1 MKCRLIFHNILHN
14 RKKAVRA
21 IISICFSVML
31 IFSSINAY
39 ISFQDMRLQNA
50 YQTNGE
56 YNITLHNVTYK
67 VRDWILEQYKDQAT
81 LGVEKIVA
89 NVNNELCIVDS
100 DAASITMN
108 HYQLEKGIFPQKEN
122 EIAISATAKYKN
134 VYIAKQFDLGDTVTF
149 KDQTYTISGIL
160 NDYDYSTQ
168 DVYKVA
174 IVNGSIRGNLY
185 NIYIHFNDRRDY
197 QPGYKAI
204 KRYMDLSSKQIFNGD
219 TAHGFM
225 EGYHMITNGD
235 LNAIEIDR
243 SGGLEDTNIG
253 QLLMGFIILI
263 ILTSLILGIHIFLS
277 YMSERSNQQGILM
290 SLGFSNSY
298 IFSAYFLEGFIL
310 IIIGCVLGLILGRYI
325 TILIFKLIQS
335 LRTIPLEH
343 FAPQFQPISYMV
355 IWGICVLDFI
365 VGICP
370 VLIYRSR
377 MKMIDIMKGGK
388 NNYKVKDKRGSEKGN
403 IMMRYSIRDT
413 GDYEK
418 VFSFLSLVLIG
429 MVTMLVLMVNRY
441 VSYQLL
447 SEESQDVQFS
457 LISDDVSH
465 MDDFENLIPGVSY
478 YDEVYDTMGEFFI
491 DPSLIN
497 MDYADDLIFSDDEKG
512 VWCEIVGVSEKQY
525 NRKIEMSQEVSYNKF
540 VQSGGVIIIDNYKN
554 TEDCILN
561 DIPDTLKYAGR
572 QEEEGPVFSEGEVP
586 VFGRSR
592 FLNWKDQN
600 GIAII
605 VPEEL
610 FKKQFD
616 YTNVLINI
624 NVKSGY
630 ELKAAEFLNT
640 HAPVYEYSFF
650 DTLTDYIRDQ
660 DNKKTI
666 QGGTYGIFV
675 IIMVINFLAV
685 LYIHALTFVRR
696 RHNFAILKAI
706 GRTDS
711 SIILPMLLTK
721 IGQGIVVSIVA
732 VFIVT
737 LLCRLYLSEITKN
750 IVLVDGWKSIALVL
764 AFVLFIQI
772 VAIFMDVIQLK
783 RQRILKDLRE
793 E

>member
-108 HYQLEKGIFPQKEN
+108 HYQLEKGSFPKNEN

-149 KDQTYTISGIL
+149 KDQTYMISGIL

-174 IVNGSIRGNLY
+174 IVNGSTRGNLY

-204 KRYMDLSSKQIFNGD
+204 KKYLDLSTKQIFNGD

-277 YMSERSNQQGILM
+277 YMSERNNQQGILM
-290 SLGFSNSY
+290 SLGFSNGY
-298 IFSAYFLEGFIL
+298 IFSAYFLESFIL

-343 FAPQFQPISYMV
+343 FAPQFQPISYLV
-355 IWGICVLDFI
+355 ILGICVLDFV

-377 MKMIDIMKGGK
+377 MKLIDIMKGGR

-572 QEEEGPVFSEGEVP
+572 QEEEGPVFSEGEVS

>member
-108 HYQLEKGIFPQKEN
+108 HYQLEKGSFPKKEN

-149 KDQTYTISGIL
+149 KDQTYMISGIL

-174 IVNGSIRGNLY
+174 IVNGSTRGNLY

-204 KRYMDLSSKQIFNGD
+204 KKYLDLSTKQIFNGD

-277 YMSERSNQQGILM
+277 YMSERNNQQGILM
-290 SLGFSNSY
+290 SLGFSNGY

-343 FAPQFQPISYMV
+343 FAPQFQPISYLV
-355 IWGICVLDFI
+355 ILGICVLDFV

-377 MKMIDIMKGGK
+377 MKLIDIMKGGR

-447 SEESQDVQFS
+447 
-457 LISDDVSH
+457 L
-465 MDDFENLIPGVSY
+465 
-478 YDEVYDTMGEFFI
+478 
-491 DPSLIN
+491 
-497 MDYADDLIFSDDEKG
+497 
-512 VWCEIVGVSEKQY
+512 
-525 NRKIEMSQEVSYNKF
+525 
-540 VQSGGVIIIDNYKN
+540 
-554 TEDCILN
+554 
-561 DIPDTLKYAGR
+561 
-572 QEEEGPVFSEGEVP
+572 
-586 VFGRSR
+586 
-592 FLNWKDQN
+592 
-600 GIAII
+600 
-605 VPEEL
+605 
-610 FKKQFD
+610 
-616 YTNVLINI
+616 
-624 NVKSGY
+624 
-630 ELKAAEFLNT
+630 
-640 HAPVYEYSFF
+640 
-650 DTLTDYIRDQ
+650 
-660 DNKKTI
+660 
-666 QGGTYGIFV
+666 
-675 IIMVINFLAV
+675 
-685 LYIHALTFVRR
+685 
-696 RHNFAILKAI
+696 
-706 GRTDS
+706 
-711 SIILPMLLTK
+711 
-721 IGQGIVVSIVA
+721 
-732 VFIVT
+732 
-737 LLCRLYLSEITKN
+737 
-750 IVLVDGWKSIALVL
+750 
-764 AFVLFIQI
+764 
-772 VAIFMDVIQLK
+772 
-783 RQRILKDLRE
+783 
-793 E
+793 

>member
-108 HYQLEKGIFPQKEN
+108 HYQLEKGSFPKKEN

-149 KDQTYTISGIL
+149 KDQTYMISGIL

-174 IVNGSIRGNLY
+174 IVNGSTRGNLY

-204 KRYMDLSSKQIFNGD
+204 KKYLDLSTKQIFNGD

-277 YMSERSNQQGILM
+277 YMSERNNQQGILM
-290 SLGFSNSY
+290 SLGFSNGY
-298 IFSAYFLEGFIL
+298 IFSAYFLESFIL

-343 FAPQFQPISYMV
+343 FAPQFQPISYLV
-355 IWGICVLDFI
+355 ILGICVLDFV

-377 MKMIDIMKGGK
+377 MKLIDIMKGGR

-561 DIPDTLKYAGR
+561 DIPDTLRYAGR

-586 VFGRSR
+586 VFGRR

-605 VPEEL
+605 LPEEL

-737 LLCRLYLSEITKN
+737 LLCRLYLPEITKN

>member
-108 HYQLEKGIFPQKEN
+108 HYQLEKGSFPKKEN

-149 KDQTYTISGIL
+149 KDQTYMISGIL

-174 IVNGSIRGNLY
+174 IVNGSTRGNLY

-204 KRYMDLSSKQIFNGD
+204 KKYLDLSTKQIFNGD

-277 YMSERSNQQGILM
+277 YMSERNNQQGILM

-325 TILIFKLIQS
+325 TILIFKQ
-335 LRTIPLEH
+335 
-343 FAPQFQPISYMV
+343 
-355 IWGICVLDFI
+355 
-365 VGICP
+365 
-370 VLIYRSR
+370 
-377 MKMIDIMKGGK
+377 
-388 NNYKVKDKRGSEKGN
+388 
-403 IMMRYSIRDT
+403 
-413 GDYEK
+413 
-418 VFSFLSLVLIG
+418 
-429 MVTMLVLMVNRY
+429 
-441 VSYQLL
+441 
-447 SEESQDVQFS
+447 
-457 LISDDVSH
+457 
-465 MDDFENLIPGVSY
+465 
-478 YDEVYDTMGEFFI
+478 
-491 DPSLIN
+491 
-497 MDYADDLIFSDDEKG
+497 
-512 VWCEIVGVSEKQY
+512 
-525 NRKIEMSQEVSYNKF
+525 
-540 VQSGGVIIIDNYKN
+540 
-554 TEDCILN
+554 
-561 DIPDTLKYAGR
+561 
-572 QEEEGPVFSEGEVP
+572 
-586 VFGRSR
+586 
-592 FLNWKDQN
+592 
-600 GIAII
+600 
-605 VPEEL
+605 
-610 FKKQFD
+610 
-616 YTNVLINI
+616 
-624 NVKSGY
+624 
-630 ELKAAEFLNT
+630 
-640 HAPVYEYSFF
+640 
-650 DTLTDYIRDQ
+650 
-660 DNKKTI
+660 
-666 QGGTYGIFV
+666 
-675 IIMVINFLAV
+675 
-685 LYIHALTFVRR
+685 
-696 RHNFAILKAI
+696 I
-706 GRTDS
+706 GRAH
-711 SIILPMLLTK
+711 
-721 IGQGIVVSIVA
+721 V
-732 VFIVT
+732 
-737 LLCRLYLSEITKN
+737 
-750 IVLVDGWKSIALVL
+750 
-764 AFVLFIQI
+764 
-772 VAIFMDVIQLK
+772 
-783 RQRILKDLRE
+783 
-793 E
+793 

>member
-108 HYQLEKGIFPQKEN
+108 HYQLEKGSFPKTEN

-174 IVNGSIRGNLY
+174 IVNGSTRGNLY

-204 KRYMDLSSKQIFNGD
+204 KKYLDLSTKQIFNGD

-277 YMSERSNQQGILM
+277 YMSERNNQQGILM
-290 SLGFSNSY
+290 SLGFSNGY
-298 IFSAYFLEGFIL
+298 IFSAYFLESFIL

-343 FAPQFQPISYMV
+343 FAPQFQPISYLV
-355 IWGICVLDFI
+355 ILGICVLDFV

-377 MKMIDIMKGGK
+377 MKLIDIMKGGR

-497 MDYADDLIFSDDEKG
+497 MDYADDLIFSDDEMG
-512 VWCEIVGVSEKQY
+512 VWCEIVGVSENQY
-525 NRKIEMSQEVSYNKF
+525 HRKIEMS
-540 VQSGGVIIIDNYKN
+540 
-554 TEDCILN
+554 
-561 DIPDTLKYAGR
+561 
-572 QEEEGPVFSEGEVP
+572 
-586 VFGRSR
+586 
-592 FLNWKDQN
+592 
-600 GIAII
+600 AII
-605 VPEEL
+605 SLSNLEE
-610 FKKQFD
+610 
-616 YTNVLINI
+616 
-624 NVKSGY
+624 
-630 ELKAAEFLNT
+630 
-640 HAPVYEYSFF
+640 
-650 DTLTDYIRDQ
+650 
-660 DNKKTI
+660 
-666 QGGTYGIFV
+666 
-675 IIMVINFLAV
+675 
-685 LYIHALTFVRR
+685 
-696 RHNFAILKAI
+696 
-706 GRTDS
+706 
-711 SIILPMLLTK
+711 
-721 IGQGIVVSIVA
+721 
-732 VFIVT
+732 
-737 LLCRLYLSEITKN
+737 
-750 IVLVDGWKSIALVL
+750 
-764 AFVLFIQI
+764 
-772 VAIFMDVIQLK
+772 
-783 RQRILKDLRE
+783 
-793 E
+793 